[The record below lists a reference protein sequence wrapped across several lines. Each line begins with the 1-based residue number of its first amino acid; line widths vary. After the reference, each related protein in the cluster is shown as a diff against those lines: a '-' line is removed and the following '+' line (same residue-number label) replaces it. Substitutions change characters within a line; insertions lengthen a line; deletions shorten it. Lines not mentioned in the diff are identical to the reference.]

1 MFMKQRIQ
9 FGLINILYIKKK
21 AYISLVF
28 LNLERK
34 FKVEL
39 KKKSVL
45 RFFSLRSFIGIKQ
58 NVHIRFIIPSL
69 SVKLL
74 LLTDKSS

>member
-1 MFMKQRIQ
+1 MFFKMFLKQRIQ

-39 KKKSVL
+39 KKNLSCD
-45 RFFSLRSFIGIKQ
+45 FSPLG
-58 NVHIRFIIPSL
+58 HLLEL
-69 SVKLL
+69 SKMCTLDLL
-74 LLTDKSS
+74 YHLCL